1 MLHFVSVIPPMMLGS
16 WSSRVAFTCASGYV
30 CPGLAVTVGELL
42 AADPLAVPL
51 GPAEIVGACE
61 LDWEDVGVEAG
72 PPHPATSI
80 VVIPTPSRT
89 VVKGTRRIIEYPK
102 EERCGL
108 SSRAWRPARPYV
120 KQDPQNQGG
129 RQYQT
134 VPVADCLPHRPSL
147 SSEALWNATGLLAS
161 HLTASVSS

>member
-1 MLHFVSVIPPMMLGS
+1 MLHFVSATPPMTLGS

-30 CPGLAVTVGELL
+30 CPGLGVTVGELL

-61 LDWEDVGVEAG
+61 LDWEDVGVGAG

-89 VVKGTRRIIEYPK
+89 VVKGTRRIIEYPRK
-102 EERCGL
+102 ERCGGC
-108 SSRAWRPARPYV
+108 RAEHGVRRARMSNKTPRTRADGSTKQYRWRIACHVDRPYRL
-120 KQDPQNQGG
+120 KLYGTRRGFSPI
-129 RQYQT
+129 T
-134 VPVADCLPHRPSL
+134 
-147 SSEALWNATGLLAS
+147 
-161 HLTASVSS
+161 

>member
-1 MLHFVSVIPPMMLGS
+1 MTLGS

-80 VVIPTPSRT
+80 VARPTPSRAM
-89 VVKGTRRIIEYPK
+89 VKGARRIIEYPR
-102 EERCGL
+102 EERYGL
-108 SSRAWRPARPYV
+108 SGRAWGPARPYV
-120 KQDPQNQGG
+120 KQAPGTRAYG
-129 RQYQT
+129 STKQYRWRIACH
-134 VPVADCLPHRPSL
+134 VARPYRLKLYGTRRGFSPI
-147 SSEALWNATGLLAS
+147 T
-161 HLTASVSS
+161 